1 MRHLILAV
9 LLVASA
15 VPLAAQSLEDRM
27 RDQLRASVTQL
38 RDAQAALAQAQ
49 ADKAAAEKER
59 DALKAKAGSGGAT
72 PAELASAR
80 AATAAAE
87 SRARAA
93 EAGQA
98 QTATELATLRAQ
110 LAQAKADAARLTA
123 SVAQASGR
131 QTRLDYALDSCV
143 ADNNAVVLTGKE
155 VLAAYVAR
163 FGEGQFP
170 PLQLARTRFENA
182 AQGYGDRIAAGVY
195 TKPANIDAAPLPPAP
210 GLNSVNGAPIPETA
224 TNPK

>member
-1 MRHLILAV
+1 MKRWILGLV
-9 LLVASA
+9 LATSA
-15 VPLAAQSLEDRM
+15 VPLSAQSLEDRM
-27 RDQLRASVTQL
+27 RDQLRSSVTQL
-38 RDAQAALAQAQ
+38 REAQAALAQAQ
-49 ADKAAAEKER
+49 ADKAAVEKER
-59 DALKAKAGSGGAT
+59 DALRAKAGSGGAT
-72 PAELASAR
+72 PRELAAAR
-80 AATAAAE
+80 AAATDAE

-93 EAGQA
+93 EAAQA
-98 QTATELATLRAQ
+98 QTGSELATLRTQ
-110 LAQAKADAARLTA
+110 LVQSKADVARLNA

-131 QTRLDYALDSCV
+131 QARLDYALDSCV
-143 ADNNAVVLTGKE
+143 ADNNAVVVTGKE

-195 TKPANIDAAPLPPAP
+195 TKPANIDAAPLPPAA